1 MDQLKDYEGIYWIN
15 RLGVI
20 TNKNNLP
27 LKGGMNYKGYKIV
40 GLSKNGKQITYKI
53 HRLLSIQ
60 YIPNPNNLP
69 IVDHIDRVR
78 TNNDLSNLRWVSA
91 SENCINRD
99 NSHNTKTGI
108 QNIFFS
114 ESASKWV
121 FKITKNKKCHKKKI
135 QYNE

>member
-108 QNIFFS
+108 QNIFFLS
-114 ESASKWV
+114 LRVNGYLKLL
-121 FKITKNKKCHKKKI
+121 KIKNVIKKNSI
-135 QYNE
+135 Q